1 MNLAEIR
8 ARLAAI
14 LEERRALHA
23 EAGDAALNTEQT
35 ARWDALDVEETDLTA
50 RLAEGEQAE
59 ARAAR
64 VAESRQRFG
73 ANVIGDRNVDPTEG
87 VDFRSSMIM
96 NRSDLQ
102 SRALRLLDDGREN
115 VQHLID
121 LRQDHPG
128 RFGEGDIRAKLARM
142 VRTKTKHFDG
152 DGFARML
159 LLSESPAYR
168 SAFQKRCA
176 GATFF
181 TPEEARAMDEFTQLR
196 AAMSLSDSA
205 GGYGVPV
212 LIDPTIIWT
221 AQGHPNDFLSIST
234 VEQITTDEWK
244 GVTSAGFTA
253 YWTSEG
259 TASTE
264 GNPTLAQPTVTTKK
278 LTVYAPYSVEIGG
291 DYPSFA
297 SQMLAGIDMV
307 WQEELVSKF
316 TNGLGT
322 TAQPY
327 GIITRLEATV
337 GSQVASQD
345 TGSANATDVYN
356 MWAALPIKY
365 RRSSRWMANT
375 AIENAIRQE
384 GSTDPN
390 FTVNLTAGGI
400 PTLFARPFHENDYMD
415 GVVSTASDSSPLVL
429 GDFKSFLIAQRV
441 GMTVETIQH
450 VTDTTTGT
458 PTGQRALWVWGRVGS
473 DIVNTNGMRVLSQT

>member
-1 MNLAEIR
+1 MTLEEMR

-14 LEERRALHA
+14 TGERRAIHT
-23 EAGDAALNTEQT
+23 EAGEVAFTPEQT
-35 ARWDALDVEETDLTA
+35 ERWDALDTEETDLTA
-50 RLAEGEQAE
+50 RVAEQVANEE
-59 ARAAR
+59 RAAR
-64 VAESRQRFG
+64 VADSRSRFG
-73 ANVIGDRNVDPTEG
+73 TNVMGDRRADPTEG
-87 VDFRSSMIM
+87 VTFRSSLSME
-96 NRSDLQ
+96 RSDLQ

-115 VQHLID
+115 VRHLED
-121 LRQDHPG
+121 MRQDHPG
-128 RFGEGDIRAKLARM
+128 RFGEGDLRAKIARM
-142 VRTKTKHFDG
+142 VRTRTANFDG

-221 AQGHPNDFLSIST
+221 AQGHPNDFLAISD
-234 VEQITTDEWK
+234 VQQITNDEWK

-297 SQMLAGIDMV
+297 SAMLAGIDLV

-327 GIITRLEATV
+327 GVITRLEATV

-365 RRSSRWMANT
+365 RRSSRWMSST
-375 AIENAIRQE
+375 TIENAIRQA

-390 FTVNLTAGGI
+390 FALSILDGGL
-400 PTLFARPFHENDYMD
+400 PGLFARPFHENDYMD
-415 GVVSTASDSSPLVL
+415 GVVASTSDSTPLVL
-429 GDFKSFLIAQRV
+429 GDFKAFLIAQRV

-450 VTDTTTGT
+450 VIDTTTGT

-473 DIVNTNGMRVLSQT
+473 DIVNTNAFRNLSQT

>member
-1 MNLAEIR
+1 MTLEEMR
-8 ARLAAI
+8 ARVAAI
-14 LEERRALHA
+14 LEERRALHT
-23 EAGDAALNTEQT
+23 EAGEGNLNPEQT

-50 RLAEGEQAE
+50 RIAETVEAE
-59 ARAAR
+59 ERAAR
-64 VAESRQRFG
+64 VAASRARFG
-73 ANVIGDRNVDPTEG
+73 TNIISDRNSDPSEG
-87 VDFRSSMIM
+87 VTFRSSLTMPAQEL
-96 NRSDLQ
+96 R
-102 SRALRLLDDGREN
+102 SRALRMLDDGREN
-115 VQHLID
+115 VQHLVD
-121 LRQDHPG
+121 LREDHPG

-142 VRTKTKHFDG
+142 VRTKTKDFDG
-152 DGFARML
+152 EGFARML

-176 GATFF
+176 GAVFF

-234 VEQITTDEWK
+234 VEQITTDEWH

-253 YWTSEG
+253 YWTTEG
-259 TASTE
+259 VASTE

-297 SQMLAGIDMV
+297 SQMLAGIDMA

-337 GSQVASQD
+337 GSQVASD
-345 TGSANATDVYN
+345 DSGSATAADVYR

-365 RRSSRWMANT
+365 RRSSRWMAST
-375 AIENAIRQE
+375 AIENIIRQA
-384 GSTDPN
+384 GTTDPN
-390 FTVNLTAGGI
+390 FTVNLLAGGI
-400 PTLFARPFHENDYMD
+400 PSLFARPFHENDYMD
-415 GVVSTASDSSPLVL
+415 GVVATTSDSSPLVL
-429 GDFKSFLIAQRV
+429 GDFKAFLIAQRV

-450 VTDTTTGT
+450 VIDTTTGT

-473 DIVNTNGMRVLSQT
+473 DIINTNAMRVLSQT

>member
-1 MNLAEIR
+1 MNLAEMR

-23 EAGDAALNTEQT
+23 EAGEGALNDEQT
-35 ARWDALDVEETDLTA
+35 ARWDALDTEETELTA
-50 RLAEGEQAE
+50 RVAEGVEAE

-64 VAESRQRFG
+64 VADSRSRFG
-73 ANVIGDRNVDPTEG
+73 ANVMGDRRADPTEG
-87 VDFRSSMIM
+87 VTFRSSLAME
-96 NRSDLQ
+96 RGDLQ

-115 VQHLID
+115 VRHLED
-121 LRQDHPG
+121 LAVDNPG
-128 RFGEGDIRAKLARM
+128 QFGTGDIRAKLQRM
-142 VRTKTKHFDG
+142 VRTRTADFDG

-168 SAFQKRCA
+168 SAFQKRCS
-176 GATFF
+176 GALYF
-181 TPEEARAMDEFTQLR
+181 TPEEARAMDEFAQLR
-196 AAMSLSDSA
+196 AAMSLSDAA

-221 AQGHPNDFLSIST
+221 AQGHPNDFLSISD
-234 VEQITTDEWK
+234 VQQITNDEWK

-259 TASTE
+259 TATTE

-278 LTVYAPYSVEIGG
+278 LTVYAPFSIEIGG

-297 SQMLAGIDMV
+297 SAMLAGIDLV

-337 GSQVASQD
+337 GSQVASAD
-345 TGSANATDVYN
+345 SGSATAADVYN

-365 RRSSRWMANT
+365 RRNSRWMANT
-375 AIENAIRQE
+375 AIENIIRQA
-384 GSTDPN
+384 GTTDPN
-390 FTVNLTAGGI
+390 FVANLTAGGI
-400 PTLFARPFHENDYMD
+400 PSLFARPFHENDYMD
-415 GVVSTASDSSPLVL
+415 GVVATTSDSSPLVL

-450 VTDTTTGT
+450 VIDTTTGT
-458 PTGQRALWVWGRVGS
+458 PTGQRALYVWGRVGS